1 VSFLWPKFLWFLLLV
16 PLLLV
21 LLWTFARRR
30 DHSAQDFADAHL
42 LPRLV
47 QHPSRSYVRLTTG
60 LQIAAL
66 SALLF
71 SASRPVASPP
81 LPINKA
87 AVVIALDASRSMLA
101 EDVSP
106 SRLEVARRVAID
118 FVSRAPARTQIG
130 LVSFSDVASILVP
143 PTTEREVLLD
153 ALAEVGPA
161 RNTSLAA
168 AVVAGVRMLPGRER
182 VMPPEEFDPPGF
194 TPPQNK
200 TEELEKATD
209 PPPGAMIILSDGV
222 SNMTSNP
229 ALPSETSLDIAARFA
244 ADNEVRLFTFP
255 VGREGGTVARIDG
268 QDYFI
273 PFEPRSLERL
283 AEQSDGAYLYQADDQ
298 EVLSVFRTLGR
309 AVRWEQAELE
319 ISSLLSGLA
328 ILLMLISGYLSLVQ
342 QRRVP

>member
-1 VSFLWPKFLWFLLLV
+1 MSFLWPNFLWFLSLV
-16 PLLLV
+16 PLLSV
-21 LLWTFARRR
+21 ALWILSRRR
-30 DHSAQDFADAHL
+30 ERSAQAFADAHL
-42 LPRLV
+42 LPRLLRR
-47 QHPSRSYVRLTTG
+47 PSKAHLRWMTG

-66 SALLF
+66 SALLL
-71 SASRPVASPP
+71 AAARPVASPP
-81 LPINKA
+81 LPVNKA

-106 SRLEVARRVAID
+106 NRLEVARKVAES
-118 FVSRAPARTQIG
+118 FVGQAPSTTQIG

-143 PTTEREVLLD
+143 PTTDRQVLLE
-153 ALAEVGPA
+153 ALAEIGPA
-161 RNTSLAA
+161 SNTSLVD

-182 VMPPEEFDPPGF
+182 VAPPEELDPPGF
-194 TPPQNK
+194 IPPQGEA
-200 TEELEKATD
+200 EELEKAED

-222 SNMTSNP
+222 SNVGSNP
-229 ALPSETSLDIAARFA
+229 NLSSEAALDIAARFA
-244 ADNEVRLFTFP
+244 TDNEVRLFTYP
-255 VGREGGTVARIDG
+255 IGREGGTVARIDG

-283 AEQSDGAYLYQADDQ
+283 AERSDGEYLYPTDEQ

-309 AVRWEQAELE
+309 AVRWESIELE

-328 ILLMLISGYLSLVQ
+328 LVLMLVAGYLSLVT